1 MVNFEWSDSKNGH
14 KCLAFGLK
22 KYVEESV
29 QNVLNY
35 LKMRGEVLAAKSVT
49 PITNGY
55 CPEIDITPE
64 LGPEDVAC
72 FHSLIGILR
81 WIAELGRIDIN
92 V

>member
-1 MVNFEWSDSKNGH
+1 MVELENCQ
-14 KCLAFGLK
+14 KCWAFGSK

-29 QNVLNY
+29 QNF
-35 LKMRGEVLAAKSVT
+35 LKHLKKRGEGLAAKAVT
-49 PITNGY
+49 SMINTY
-55 CPEIDITPE
+55 CTEIDITPE

-72 FHSLIGILR
+72 FHSLIEILR